1 MLKSTIVF
9 SSNDCLWTW
18 GLGVKGLA
26 KLCSNKTQRGDFC
39 ERCPPGLL
47 HNLIGFHT
55 AAKWWRGLTLG
66 ASENSL
72 IWPLCLSEEKMEREI
87 EQRVQVPAVMRR
99 ELSLFLTESAV
110 KYLRGRG
117 QQGEMSFLVLE
128 NDVQR
133 FILALKPR
141 SFSESQ
147 RIFLMSL
154 ILKKMLTFFSE
165 RQESMLKGRF
175 SPAGQIEGFTAE
187 IGASGSYCPQHVTL
201 PVQVTYYDIS
211 EHSAPSPFL
220 VSLCFWVFTCAWIPL
235 TTP

>member
-1 MLKSTIVF
+1 
-9 SSNDCLWTW
+9 
-18 GLGVKGLA
+18 
-26 KLCSNKTQRGDFC
+26 
-39 ERCPPGLL
+39 
-47 HNLIGFHT
+47 
-55 AAKWWRGLTLG
+55 
-66 ASENSL
+66 
-72 IWPLCLSEEKMEREI
+72 
-87 EQRVQVPAVMRR
+87 
-99 ELSLFLTESAV
+99 
-110 KYLRGRG
+110 
-117 QQGEMSFLVLE
+117 MSFLVLE

-220 VSLCFWVFTCAWIPL
+220 VSLCFWVFTCA
-235 TTP
+235 

>member
-1 MLKSTIVF
+1 MVEGFDFGSVRKQF
-9 SSNDCLWTW
+9 D
-18 GLGVKGLA
+18 LA
-26 KLCSNKTQRGDFC
+26 ALFKWRKDGAWDWATCSCGSCSNE
-39 ERCPPGLL
+39 ERAEFIPDS
-47 HNLIGFHT
+47 
-55 AAKWWRGLTLG
+55 R
-66 ASENSL
+66 
-72 IWPLCLSEEKMEREI
+72 
-87 EQRVQVPAVMRR
+87 Q
-99 ELSLFLTESAV
+99 SAV

-154 ILKKMLTFFSE
+154 ILKKMLTFLSE